1 MTNPIDEY
9 ATQQLREYNDKKLI
23 SLTKEGVELFF
34 EDDEKKKFEEQN
46 VKFEVLTDSQVG
58 DSQRQFVVTRRG
70 RIRRRRR

>member
-23 SLTKEGVELFF
+23 CHTKEGVELSL

-46 VKFEVLTDSQVG
+46 VKFEPVTDSQ
-58 DSQRQFVVTRRG
+58 
-70 RIRRRRR
+70 I

>member
-23 SLTKEGVELFF
+23 CLTKEGVELSL

-46 VKFEVLTDSQVG
+46 VKFESLTDSQVG
-58 DSQRQFVVTRRG
+58 VSQG
-70 RIRRRRR
+70 